1 LAAPLRVRPELQH
14 LCRFG
19 AQWATDRSAERGSWA
34 PFHIVTNGACV
45 IDLTGLGRSIRL
57 DAGDVALLPHGSRH
71 VVRGP
76 TTPPGAAG
84 PFGIEARPGE
94 AILVKSNTGGEP
106 DTQLVCGR
114 LRFDEV
120 AQNLV
125 LGALP
130 EAIVVAAAE
139 GPVAGRVRQLAT
151 GMMDEL
157 DGGRPGAA
165 AVAVDLASAL
175 LVMVVRAHLE
185 RESASDGLLGL
196 LGHPQAG
203 PAVAAMLADPGSAWS
218 LDELAARANASREP
232 GADVP
237 EKGARGALGSAGRAE
252 AGAGQAEAEGDEPAP
267 GRDRRRGRLPLRQR
281 LQPRLCPALRHA
293 AGRGEGRRRL
303 IDRGREDIHGPDPPS
318 PRRQRPREQRG
329 APIWSGA
336 GPAGR

>member
-1 LAAPLRVRPELQH
+1 MVERGSFDSLSGLAPLLRVRPELQH

-19 AQWATDRSAERGSWA
+19 AQWATDHSAERGNWA

-120 AQNLV
+120 ARNLV

-139 GPVAGRVRQLAT
+139 GPDAGRMRQLAT
-151 GMMDEL
+151 VMKDEL
-157 DGGRPGAA
+157 DSGRPGAA

-185 RESASDGLLGL
+185 RECASDGLLGL

-203 PAVAAMLADPGSAWS
+203 PAVAAMLAEPGRAWS
-218 LDELAARANASREP
+218 LDELAARANASR
-232 GADVP
+232 ASLV
-237 EKGARGALGSAGRAE
+237 RMF
-252 AGAGQAEAEGDEPAP
+252 Q
-267 GRDRRRGRLPLRQR
+267 RRGRVAPLALLAELRLELARRKLRATSLPLDEI
-281 LQPRLCPALRHA
+281 A
-293 AGRGEGRRRL
+293 AEVGYRSASAFSRAFVRRFGMRPGEVR
-303 IDRGREDIHGPDPPS
+303 
-318 PRRQRPREQRG
+318 
-329 APIWSGA
+329 A
-336 GPAGR
+336 GGG